1 MASFSQKF
9 RIILLGMTRVTVTAI
24 VVALAV
30 LGGYHLWIH
39 YNVEPWTRDGRV
51 RADVVQVSPD
61 VSGIVS
67 EVHVHNDQA
76 VRCGQVLFV
85 VDQARFELAVREAQA
100 AVEADEAALDQARK
114 VSRRDQTLTNLVTG
128 EQIEADS
135 AKVLQLIA
143 QLRGAQVLR
152 DTAKLNLER
161 STILASVNGI
171 VTNLELQ
178 PGDFATAGHQVLALL
193 DTDAVYVDA
202 YFEETKLPSIQV
214 GDRARVHLM
223 GVRAE
228 LQGSVTSVAGGIE
241 DRERGA
247 SSTALANINPT
258 FSWVRLA
265 QRIPVRVEL
274 QNVPQDI
281 RLISGRTA
289 TVAIEPPLGRAL
301 EGGS

>member
-1 MASFSQKF
+1 MAGRTLASKGRNSEAVFDFEKATQL
-9 RIILLGMTRVTVTAI
+9 RAGYGPYQYDYALMT
-24 VVALAV
+24 
-30 LGGYHLWIH
+30 
-39 YNVEPWTRDGRV
+39 V
-51 RADVVQVSPD
+51 RL
-61 VSGIVS
+61 
-67 EVHVHNDQA
+67 N
-76 VRCGQVLFV
+76 
-85 VDQARFELAVREAQA
+85 RFEEAQA

-161 STILASVNGI
+161 STIHASVNGI

-178 PGDFATAGHQVLALL
+178 PGDFATAGRQVLALL

-274 QNVPQDI
+274 RNVPQDI